1 MNLVEVTELIN
12 AIPSDEIEMREYY
25 INRRIE
31 LVAEINKDVV
41 ALGQREMTLNDMLL
55 LSPKPELAE

>member
-12 AIPSDEIEMREYY
+12 AIPSDEIEMRELY
-25 INRRIE
+25 IRERAK
-31 LVAEINKDVV
+31 LVEEINKDVV

-55 LSPKPELAE
+55 LSPRPDLAE

>member
-1 MNLVEVTELIN
+1 
-12 AIPSDEIEMREYY
+12 MREYY
-25 INRRIE
+25 INQRIE

-41 ALGQREMTLNDMLL
+41 ALGQREMTLKEMLL